1 MNTNIHTMQ
10 ILQLTFYY
18 ICFLTQLPIYPS
30 IIFYVF
36 QYKLRPQY
44 TSLLNTSFS
53 MHINNYHSIYK
64 FLIFEYNLPTK
75 KYTNLKCKVFNKCTH
90 CVTQNPYQ
98 IESNIIIAE
107 SALVPLSQSTLH
119 SKIINVLIYLPL
131 QNGFVAQSRTAYK
144 WNHTICVICVR
155 LIFRKYNIFQIYRS

>member
-1 MNTNIHTMQ
+1 MVKISFFLTLHYIKILKHTEKWEELYMNTNIHTMQ

-18 ICFLTQLPIYPS
+18 VCFLTQLPIYPS

-90 CVTQNPYQ
+90 CVTQTPIKQ
-98 IESNIIIAE
+98 RTTPSQQK
-107 SALVPLSQSTLH
+107 VPWCPFSSQPSTL
-119 SKIINVLIYLPL
+119 
-131 QNGFVAQSRTAYK
+131 R
-144 WNHTICVICVR
+144 
-155 LIFRKYNIFQIYRS
+155 